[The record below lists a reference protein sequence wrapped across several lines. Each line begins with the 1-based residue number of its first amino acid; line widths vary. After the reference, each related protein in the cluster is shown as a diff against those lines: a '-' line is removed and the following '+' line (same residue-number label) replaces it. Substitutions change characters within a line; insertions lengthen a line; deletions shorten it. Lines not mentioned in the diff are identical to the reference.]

1 MSEQREELGQL
12 VSTEG
17 KVLAEG
23 RIEAGRAIETVD
35 LSADEARRLHGE
47 TVPLDTTP
55 GGVGKWAS
63 PCAYRAAS

>member
-1 MSEQREELGQL
+1 MRALEELGRL
-12 VSTEG
+12 ISTEEG

-47 TVPLDTTP
+47 TVPLDSTRA
-55 GGVGKWAS
+55 GSANWAL
-63 PCAYRAAS
+63 PCAYRAAL